1 VQSTTTVR
9 HISPAPALRRTQRVR
24 DAMNPLARSVDVGA
38 SVADLIRAVVDE
50 SHPMVAVVTSTGRL
64 VGTVSERDILQCL
77 PPAASPGAAALAY
90 ARFLELRAIDVMA
103 EAGMTVCEED
113 PLDLALD
120 LLAVDRV
127 PSLAVVDVDGCLCG
141 VVTAASVAQ
150 NLCAMDAP
158 CH

>member
-1 VQSTTTVR
+1 
-9 HISPAPALRRTQRVR
+9 
-24 DAMNPLARSVDVGA
+24 MNPLARSVHVSA
-38 SVADLIRAVVDE
+38 SVADLMLAVVDE
-50 SHPMVAVVTSTGRL
+50 SHPVVAVVTSTGRL

-77 PPAASPGAAALAY
+77 PPAGSPGAAAVAY

-127 PSLAVVDVDGCLCG
+127 PSLAVVDEAGCFCG

-150 NLCAMDAP
+150 NLCARP
-158 CH
+158 ETWS